1 MRPGDM
7 DQWEVE
13 NDRVWRGMLR
23 VGVGLVLMLFASMLI
38 GIVLGYLICGI

>member
-13 NDRVWRGMLR
+13 SERAWRGMMQM
-23 VGVGLVLMLFASMLI
+23 GIALVLLLAGSMLI
-38 GIVLGYLICGI
+38 GIGIGWLIWGI